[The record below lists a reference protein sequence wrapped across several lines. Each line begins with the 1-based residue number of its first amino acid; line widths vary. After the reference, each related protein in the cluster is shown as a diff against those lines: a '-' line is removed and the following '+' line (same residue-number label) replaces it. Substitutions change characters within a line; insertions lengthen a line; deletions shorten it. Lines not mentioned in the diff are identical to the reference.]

1 MTRLDLNGINLDD
14 KRNARSIL
22 ADFVTLRAEEVSEK
36 KGFTY
41 FATADA
47 PATYKQLVDAYNMSV
62 ADGDMF
68 PVLSE
73 FCENTIYGSEETNMA
88 LRFYHDMTHH
98 DSGLSFRMEDEMKL
112 AQIHVGELSD
122 CGVGK
127 LSLPSRMLYA
137 DLAGAQ
143 LVYHLSGRYIEN
155 QEEFIDDAVHNGL
168 MHAVIN
174 EIKGGTSSSF
184 LTDESADPALLKLIL
199 TGDRNAHEMIMTDSD
214 HEDSTIRQRIAR
226 GEQVTDL

>member
-1 MTRLDLNGINLDD
+1 MVNLDLNGIDLD
-14 KRNARSIL
+14 KKSNARAVL
-22 ADFVTLRAEEVSEK
+22 ADFVTLRAEEVSQG

-41 FATADA
+41 YATADA
-47 PATYKQLVDAYNMSV
+47 PSTYKQLVDAYNMSV

-112 AQIHVGELSD
+112 AQIHVSELSD
-122 CGVGK
+122 RGVGK
-127 LSLPSRMLYA
+127 LTLPSRMLYA
-137 DLAGAQ
+137 DLAGSQ

-155 QEEFIDDAVHNGL
+155 QEDFIDDAVHNGL

-184 LTDESADPALLKLIL
+184 LTDESSDPELLQLLLTGNAKSHETIL
-199 TGDRNAHEMIMTDSD
+199 TDHA
-214 HEDSTIRQRIAR
+214 HEDSTFRQKLAR
-226 GEQVTDL
+226 GGV